1 VSGPRRVASLACI
14 PAMLLVSMSSR
25 SATVSVGDLARCAA
39 IAGPDLRLA
48 CYDALAGRPPDQSA
62 PSVAAPPAVAAP
74 PSVAAAPAV
83 APPPAAAAPSA
94 AARNDPANFGL
105 TPAQIR
111 PVAPPGPSAV
121 QAHVAQIIQ
130 SATGFGHPIV
140 VLDNGQTWI
149 FTEAADDSRLGG
161 GDPVTIK
168 RAALGSF
175 MMSTPSHHTYHVH
188 RLQ

>member
-1 VSGPRRVASLACI
+1 MNAPRCAASLAGIC
-14 PAMLLVSMSSR
+14 AMLLASLAAR
-25 SATVSVGDLARCAA
+25 SATVSAGDLARCAA

-48 CYDALAGRPPDQSA
+48 CYDALAGRPPDHSA
-62 PSVAAPPAVAAP
+62 PTVATPLVAAPPTVAVAHASAPPAPAAP
-74 PSVAAAPAV
+74 PSAAAKD
-83 APPPAAAAPSA
+83 
-94 AARNDPANFGL
+94 DPANFGL
-105 TPAQIR
+105 TAAQVH

-149 FTEAADDSRLGG
+149 FTEAADDSRFGA
-161 GDPVTIK
+161 GDAVTIK

-175 MMSTPSHHTYHVH
+175 MMTTPSHHTYHVH

>member
-1 VSGPRRVASLACI
+1 MRGLRYAASLACV
-14 PAMLLVSMSSR
+14 PALLAASLSAR
-25 SATVSVGDLARCAA
+25 SAAVSAGDLARCAA

-62 PSVAAPPAVAAP
+62 PTVSAQPAATSP
-74 PSVAAAPAV
+74 AAATLPTAR
-83 APPPAAAAPSA
+83 AAAAPLQTPAPSP
-94 AARNDPANFGL
+94 NDPRNFGL
-105 TPAQIR
+105 SAAQIH
-111 PVAPPGPSAV
+111 PVAPSGPSAV

-149 FTEAADDSRLGG
+149 FTEAADDSRFGA
-161 GDPVTIK
+161 GDAVTIK

-175 MMSTPSHHTYHVH
+175 LLTTPSNHTYHVR